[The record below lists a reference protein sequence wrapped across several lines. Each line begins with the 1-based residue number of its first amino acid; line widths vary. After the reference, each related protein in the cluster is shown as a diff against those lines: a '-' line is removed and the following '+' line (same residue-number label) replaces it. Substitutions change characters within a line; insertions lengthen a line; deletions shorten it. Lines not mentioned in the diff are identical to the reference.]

1 MPLAAKVGPSSGYQ
15 CLAPKATQHDQGRA
29 LRRAPKPNRQR
40 PADGSVATGLHQG
53 IARAGIINEE
63 RRIEEVDRGSWQ
75 CLRPRKVEALL
86 SRNRELWRKM
96 KMMKRFMYLVL
107 TFAFVSGLYVSPC
120 FAQTVWNANSVWPP
134 NNHQTLGLQEFAAKV
149 KKMTNGDV
157 QIIVNSGGALGYKG
171 PELLRVVRDGMV
183 PVSDMLISGVA
194 GEAKIFQV
202 VTLPFLARNLDEAK
216 LLNEIA
222 RPYFDKVAKKWGQK
236 ILYIS
241 PWPGA
246 GLWSK
251 KKITS
256 VSQMQGMKTRTY
268 DKNGALVV
276 KATGGTPYA
285 LPFSEVYSSLATG
298 LIDSVITSTPTA
310 VDAKF
315 WEVLKYYEPLN
326 ITIATDMVNVNL
338 KAFNKLSKQ
347 DQEALVKAG
356 REMEAIMWKK
366 VAVLDKKKEAV
377 CNQHGIQTVPVS
389 PEFQKQL
396 NQVTES
402 IRSNW
407 LKNASPDARAIYAE
421 FMKKVGR

>member
-1 MPLAAKVGPSSGYQ
+1 M
-15 CLAPKATQHDQGRA
+15 
-29 LRRAPKPNRQR
+29 
-40 PADGSVATGLHQG
+40 
-53 IARAGIINEE
+53 
-63 RRIEEVDRGSWQ
+63 DRGSWQ

-171 PELLRVVRDGMV
+171 PELLKVVRDGMV